1 MSAQSNRREFLRR
14 TAMVAAG
21 LTLAACGATPTATP
35 IPPTATPVPATA
47 TPVPPAATKAPA
59 AAATSAPATAT
70 KAPAAA
76 APTAAPAPKYKEAPM
91 LAELVKQGK
100 LPPVEQRLP
109 KSPRVVKCLPEEFLK
124 LETGKYGGTLR
135 LVGPA
140 VQYDADQFMMCRTPA
155 VETPGMLG
163 DEFIPNLL
171 ERFEANADQT
181 VFTLTLREGLKWSDG
196 HPVTTK
202 DIQFTIDDIWLN
214 KELNAGGPDV
224 ALRAGA
230 KASGGHVKLEVV
242 NDYTCRM
249 IFPTP
254 YGSFPLAL
262 SIYKWKAHGLILR
275 PRHYMEQFHKKYA
288 DPAKLDALI
297 KANKF
302 ETWVQLFTLMNGDV
316 RGMEV
321 MRVRDINAPK
331 LTPWLLKEG
340 SDQRCVLERN
350 PYYFKVD
357 TAGQQLPY
365 IDRMDFTT
373 VPDLEVI
380 ALKQFA
386 GEADYGAETV
396 TMPKLGL
403 YKENETK
410 GGYRIAFGNI
420 HRTSGCFGLNL
431 TYKDDAWR
439 KVVRDVRFRKAL
451 SMAVNRKELIDAVYY
466 GYGEPYPLNPQYDL
480 EGAKKLLDEMGMNKK
495 GSDGYRLDP
504 DGNPFVIDISVNPDY
519 YDLPMAGD
527 LYVQYFKA
535 VGINTTI
542 KRVAPALLSQQQGAN
557 QLKANITWPTS
568 PVLWHYQDYR
578 ENDWAKLWWTWWSSN
593 GKDGEEPP
601 EEVKAFYK
609 KTETAFEKPP
619 AEAKKVF
626 TEQNKAFASDF
637 VYFLIPTLNQKQPR
651 LENKKL
657 ANMTSHPLCFSIA
670 QTVAMEQAY
679 FKE

>member
-1 MSAQSNRREFLRR
+1 MNAQSSRREFLRKA
-14 TAMVAAG
+14 AMVAAG
-21 LTLAACGATPTATP
+21 VTLAACGATPTPTP
-35 IPPTATPVPATA
+35 VPPTATPVPPTA
-47 TPVPPAATKAPA
+47 AKPPAPA
-59 AAATSAPATAT
+59 VTATSAPAATTAPAT
-70 KAPAAA
+70 KPPA
-76 APTAAPAPKYKEAPM
+76 TAAPAPAPVAKYKEAPM

-109 KSPRVVKCLPEEFLK
+109 KNPRVAQCLPPELLK
-124 LETGKYGGTLR
+124 QDVGKYGGTIR
-135 LVGPA
+135 LIGPA
-140 VQYDADQFMMCRTPA
+140 VQYDADQFMMCRTPMM
-155 VETPGMLG
+155 ETPGMLG
-163 DEFIPNLL
+163 DVVNPNLL
-171 ERFEANADQT
+171 ERFEPNADQT
-181 VFTLTLREGLKWSDG
+181 VFTLTLRQGLKWSDG
-196 HPVTTK
+196 QPVTTR
-202 DIQFTIDDIWLN
+202 DIQFAIDDVWLN
-214 KELNAGGPDV
+214 TELYPGGPDV
-224 ALRAGA
+224 ALKAGA
-230 KASGGHVKLEVV
+230 KAKGAPVKLEVV
-242 NDYTCRM
+242 DEHTCRM
-249 IFPTP
+249 RFATP
-254 YGSFPLAL
+254 YGSLPLAL
-262 SIYKWKAHGLILR
+262 AIMKWKAHELILR

-302 ETWVQLFTLMNGDV
+302 ETWVQLFIFMNGDT

-321 MRVRDINAPK
+321 MRVRDIPAPK

-340 SDQRCVLERN
+340 SDQRCILERN

-357 TAGQQLPY
+357 ADGQQLPY

-386 GEADYGAETV
+386 GEADYGAEVV

-410 GGYRIAFGNI
+410 GGYNITFGNI
-420 HRTSGCFGLNL
+420 HRTSGCLGLNL
-431 TYKDDAWR
+431 TYKDDGWR

-466 GYGEPYPLNPQYDL
+466 GYGEPYPLNPQYDP
-480 EGAKKLLDEMGMNKK
+480 EAAKKLLDQIGMDKR
-495 GSDGYRLDP
+495 GADGFRLDP
-504 DGNPFVIDISVNPDY
+504 DGKPFVIDISVNPDY

-542 KRVAPALLSQQQGAN
+542 KRVASALLSQQQLAN

-578 ENDWAKLWWTWWSSN
+578 ENDWGRLWWAWWQSD
-593 GKDGEEPP
+593 GKEGEEPP
-601 EEVKAFYK
+601 EDVKAFYN
-609 KTETAFEKPP
+609 KTETAFEKAP

-626 TEQNKAFASDF
+626 TEQNKAFASDA
-637 VYFLIPTLNQKQPR
+637 VYFLIPTLNQKQAR

-657 ANMTSHPLCFSIA
+657 GNMSTNPLCFSIA
-670 QTVAMEQAY
+670 QTMSMEQAY
-679 FKE
+679 FKG